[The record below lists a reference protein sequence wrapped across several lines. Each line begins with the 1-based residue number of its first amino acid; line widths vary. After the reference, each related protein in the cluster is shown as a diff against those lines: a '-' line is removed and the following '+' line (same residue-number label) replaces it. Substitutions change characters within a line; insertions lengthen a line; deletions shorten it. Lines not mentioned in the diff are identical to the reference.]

1 MRTGPTRLASRT
13 GQARNR
19 KPKILLAMNQNEP
32 DLPGLG
38 DWQRLDEVVA
48 DVSRLWW
55 LKE

>member
-1 MRTGPTRLASRT
+1 MRQPARR
-13 GQARNR
+13 QARQGYAR

>member
-1 MRTGPTRLASRT
+1 MRRHPARRQSKTGYA
-13 GQARNR
+13 R

-38 DWQRLDEVVA
+38 DWQRLDEVVC
-48 DVSRLWW
+48 RLWW